1 MAEGLIGFLVRDL
14 GDGLEARRLPSAS
27 APAADR
33 LLLRW
38 MFGCLL
44 VGATLFVFCG
54 YHAGFV
60 RLNAAAAQAPGWLWQ
75 SLTVLGDERV
85 AFALGLLFA
94 RRYPQVLWALI
105 VSALIATLYT
115 QSLKHGLGAL
125 RPPAVLPPDSFN
137 LLGPALR
144 KASFPSG
151 HSTTVAVFCGV
162 WVCFLSRTW
171 ARTSLLLLALT
182 VGLSRT
188 AVGVHWPIDVAAGLA
203 GGLAAAWIGV
213 RLAGRIAGARN
224 ARVHLIFVVIAAGY
238 AVSLLLSDRGYHAA
252 AELQWLIGGTAL
264 GYATLTYVMLPGLRW
279 WRQGRQPE
287 LLPRDDR

>member
-14 GDGLEARRLPSAS
+14 GHGLEAGRCPSAS

-38 MFGCLL
+38 VLGCLL

-54 YHAGFV
+54 YHAGFM
-60 RLNAAAAQAPGWLWQ
+60 RLNAAAAQAPGRLWE

-105 VSALIATLYT
+105 LSALIATLYT

-125 RPPAVLPPDSFN
+125 RPPAVLPPDSFS

-151 HSTTVAVFCGV
+151 HSATVAVFCGV
-162 WVCFLSRTW
+162 WVCFLSSTW
-171 ARTSLLLLALT
+171 ARTTLLLLALT

-188 AVGVHWPIDVAAGLA
+188 AVGVHWPIDVVAGLA

-213 RLAGRIAGARN
+213 RLAGRIPGARN

-238 AVSLLLSDRGYHAA
+238 AASLMLSDRGYHAA
-252 AELQWLIGGTAL
+252 AALQWLIGGTAL
-264 GYATLTYVMLPGLRW
+264 AYAVLVYLLLPGWRW
-279 WRQGRQPE
+279 WRQERPPSLQTG
-287 LLPRDDR
+287 DDR